1 MVYQLVLSGP
11 EYGVVIDMM
20 KIYVRGRQKVGEG
33 VKQPMFRIMA
43 VTGGTLQIHAIHFR
57 KLEIEQIAKDVGAE
71 VVYLEPSE
79 EGTRK
84 K

>member
-1 MVYQLVLSGP
+1 
-11 EYGVVIDMM
+11 M

-33 VKQPMFRIMA
+33 VKQPMFRILA
-43 VTGGTLQIHAIHFR
+43 VTGGSLQIQAIHFR
-57 KLEIEQIAKDVGAE
+57 KIEIEQIAKDVGAQ
-71 VVYLEPSE
+71 VVYLEPAA